1 MKEKELRIALVCSGG
16 ISLSIYMHGIS
27 KEILKLVRA
36 SKSLHSIDDRLA
48 RSAASFFDYAD
59 VTDPEYDTDAI
70 YFELLQ
76 HLGKDL
82 ELRVVVDVIAGAS
95 AGGINGTMLARALSH
110 DLPMGALRELW
121 LDHADVDDLLAPEAK
136 AEAWSKWFLK
146 PLFWVLGAG
155 GPWQA
160 IKDREARRK
169 LSLFVRSRWF
179 EEPLSGSRM
188 AELMYDAIKAMGSP
202 RNRQASL
209 LPPEQ
214 GLDLFVTLTDQ
225 FGYQQPLS
233 THTPPVIYEL
243 EHRHVLRFRY
253 ERGRDGRIASDFD
266 LGNAPALAFAARA
279 TSSFPGAFPP
289 AQIAEMDQLVA
300 RKNIEWPTRADF
312 IERNFKCYTG
322 SNIDPVTVCF
332 IDGSILN
339 NRPFREAI
347 SAIGDH
353 PAYREVDRRIVY
365 IDPDP
370 AAAGTAFRRRSPGFF
385 LSLKSALLDLPRT
398 QPVTDEFKWIR
409 DYNERALKFHEIV
422 SNVRPSISAR
432 VAQSVTQPIDQ
443 ILTADHIRMAREE
456 IATVASRDTGFAYEG
471 YVALKLSDVRAS
483 VSKMIV
489 ALRGAAEQSPFFPV
503 VSAILDA
510 WAIQSG
516 ATYRRYLPQ
525 GDSPDGLARAAAT
538 PNWIRFLQAF
548 DVDYQRRRLRF
559 MVEGLNRIYRD
570 LDQSRRVN
578 IDHAAMNRL
587 KRGYYDCLGKLNHV
601 PDVSLFSAASYD
613 LVDRLFGSVPALG
626 DAEGLERYAR
636 QFVISR
642 REDIDRLIE
651 SLGADLDLP
660 AVAGKIDSLLAST
673 NFRQL
678 PASAHVDFLVDY
690 IGFPFWDVLTF
701 PITTWS
707 TTREV
712 NEIKIDRIS
721 PQDAETLTKF
731 RGPQALK
738 GVALGHFAAFLSRA
752 YRENDYLLGRLHGL
766 DRLVDIVLSSAN
778 IDANSHK
785 EAILSIKKKG
795 FRQILDAEEKHLPNS
810 VALIAAIRRA
820 VDELNTSFDV
830 GSS

>member
-1 MKEKELRIALVCSGG
+1 
-16 ISLSIYMHGIS
+16 
-27 KEILKLVRA
+27 
-36 SKSLHSIDDRLA
+36 
-48 RSAASFFDYAD
+48 
-59 VTDPEYDTDAI
+59 
-70 YFELLQ
+70 
-76 HLGKDL
+76 
-82 ELRVVVDVIAGAS
+82 
-95 AGGINGTMLARALSH
+95 
-110 DLPMGALRELW
+110 
-121 LDHADVDDLLAPEAK
+121 
-136 AEAWSKWFLK
+136 
-146 PLFWVLGAG
+146 
-155 GPWQA
+155 
-160 IKDREARRK
+160 
-169 LSLFVRSRWF
+169 
-179 EEPLSGSRM
+179 
-188 AELMYDAIKAMGSP
+188 
-202 RNRQASL
+202 
-209 LPPEQ
+209 
-214 GLDLFVTLTDQ
+214 
-225 FGYQQPLS
+225 
-233 THTPPVIYEL
+233 
-243 EHRHVLRFRY
+243 
-253 ERGRDGRIASDFD
+253 
-266 LGNAPALAFAARA
+266 
-279 TSSFPGAFPP
+279 
-289 AQIAEMDQLVA
+289 
-300 RKNIEWPTRADF
+300 
-312 IERNFKCYTG
+312 
-322 SNIDPVTVCF
+322 
-332 IDGSILN
+332 
-339 NRPFREAI
+339 
-347 SAIGDH
+347 
-353 PAYREVDRRIVY
+353 
-365 IDPDP
+365 
-370 AAAGTAFRRRSPGFF
+370 
-385 LSLKSALLDLPRT
+385 
-398 QPVTDEFKWIR
+398 
-409 DYNERALKFHEIV
+409 
-422 SNVRPSISAR
+422 
-432 VAQSVTQPIDQ
+432 
-443 ILTADHIRMAREE
+443 MAREE

-510 WAIQSG
+510 WSIQSG

-525 GDSPDGLARAAAT
+525 GGSPDGSARASAT

-548 DVDYQRRRLRF
+548 DIDYQRRRLRF

-636 QFVISR
+636 EFVISR

-660 AVAGKIDSLLAST
+660 AVAGKVDSLLAST

-678 PASAHVDFLVDY
+678 PASARVDFLVDY

-766 DRLVDIVLSSAN
+766 DRLVDIVLSSAS

-820 VDELNTSFDV
+820 VDELDAGAGRLAMNQASHA
-830 GSS
+830 SLP